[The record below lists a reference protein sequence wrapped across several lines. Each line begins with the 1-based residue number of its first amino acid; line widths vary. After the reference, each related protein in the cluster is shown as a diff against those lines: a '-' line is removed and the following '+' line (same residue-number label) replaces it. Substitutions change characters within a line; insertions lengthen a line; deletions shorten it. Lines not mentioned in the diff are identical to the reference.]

1 MSVIELSFHI
11 IFIIIS
17 FGFLAAFIDAVVGGG
32 GLISIPA
39 LLAIGMPPSLALGTN
54 KLASAFGS
62 LTSAIKFLKSG
73 NVDKKIVFRLF
84 PFVFIFAVGGASLA
98 IFLPSE
104 VLKPLVIV
112 ILTLVLIYTIFKKE
126 WGNVRTFS
134 KFTISKAIAFISLL
148 LLIGFY
154 DGFLG
159 GGTGSFMLF
168 VLLMFGF
175 DFLSAAG
182 NAKVLNF
189 ASNVGA
195 LTLFIILGQVNIA
208 YGLIMAV
215 SMVIGSYTGAH
226 FAIKKGVG
234 YVKILFIIVTILL
247 ILKNT
252 FDYIMQIISN

>member
-1 MSVIELSFHI
+1 MGVIELSFHI

-98 IFLPSE
+98 TFLPSD

-148 LLIGFY
+148 LLIG
-154 DGFLG
+154 
-159 GGTGSFMLF
+159 FMLF